1 MLCQFLQIPSE
12 TNWMVCSKML
22 SLVYRTWVAHRMVGF
37 VSPHLHHDRPYPVLL
52 SVSFHHTFK
61 VNVQLLF
68 VLSCIPGKMG
78 ELCAKVYLN
87 VCTWNVGTWNA
98 AEKRQNFINNEYSKL
113 FYVFDPYLLAIQAP
127 LYWPLLW
134 LKKIVNSL
142 CLYS

>member
-1 MLCQFLQIPSE
+1 M
-12 TNWMVCSKML
+12 
-22 SLVYRTWVAHRMVGF
+22 AHRMVGF

-87 VCTWNVGTWNA
+87 VCTCKCISNWKMGRV
-98 AEKRQNFINNEYSKL
+98 EKSNTIL
-113 FYVFDPYLLAIQAP
+113 
-127 LYWPLLW
+127 
-134 LKKIVNSL
+134 
-142 CLYS
+142 